1 MSSKKK
7 ETIYLS
13 ISLTIIPPRDF
24 DVYMIYFCLAY
35 FLNLPQLAEKEQRL
49 MLHRKGVRDKT

>member
-1 MSSKKK
+1 MSSNKK

-24 DVYMIYFCLAY
+24 DVYMIYFCPAY
-35 FLNLPQLAEKEQRL
+35 FLNLPQLAEKET
-49 MLHRKGVRDKT
+49 KVDAA